1 MEFEIYDSAHLPVI
15 AHFCDRLKIKE
26 IADKS
31 LPWDKSQ
38 WEISPGTV
46 IKGIIIDA
54 LSGRSPL
61 YRMNEFFETSDIEGL
76 LGQGINASHFTDDR
90 LGRTLDIIYKHGA
103 AHLFSDIVISA
114 INEFHLD
121 LKMIHADT
129 TSKSVYGD
137 YEHQNP
143 NSVKI
148 VNGFSKDKRPDLK
161 QLLFG
166 IVTTQDKVPVYAN
179 VTHGNTDDKT
189 WNNNLLTIIQKQLSG
204 VDLSTVTYVAD
215 SAVVTEENLTT
226 ISSLSLNL
234 ISRFPETFSLC
245 HHLMERAVKDDR
257 WEDVGKLSTRTGSAS
272 YKITSYIEELYDRL
286 YRFVVVYSDKHNE
299 RKLKSLTKKIEK
311 EHKRLLKLNKKP
323 ALFHCPDDAQ
333 DALAATI
340 KSTVFW
346 NVTGQIQAV
355 TIKKKSNKRGRRP
368 KNAVVEYDTFY
379 EVQYEIIKNESLIT
393 CEQQKAGMF
402 VLITTDLD
410 THRDKKILVEYK
422 RQISVEVTF
431 KFLKSPMIVDR
442 LFLKNNSRIE
452 ALGYL
457 MLIAL
462 MVWSLMEREVRQ
474 NISEPLIGPG
484 KIKMMKPTAWAIMMM
499 MSSLK
504 TIIYNKNN
512 KLIRDF
518 ANPPSQNQLR
528 CLALL
533 GLTPE
538 KYLLLF

>member
-15 AHFCDRLKIKE
+15 AHFCDRLKIKN
-26 IADKS
+26 IADES
-31 LPWDKSQ
+31 LPWDRSQ

-61 YRMNEFFETSDIEGL
+61 YRMNEFFETTDIKHL
-76 LGQGINASHFTDDR
+76 LGQGVEASHFNDDR

-103 AHLFSDIVISA
+103 TRLFGDIVISA

-137 YEHQNP
+137 YKHQNP
-143 NSVKI
+143 NSI
-148 VNGFSKDKRPDLK
+148 DITYGFSKDKRPDLK

-166 IVTTQDKVPVYAN
+166 VVTTQDKVPIYAN

-189 WNNNLLTIIQKQLSG
+189 WNNNLLNIIQKKLVG
-204 VDLSTVTYVAD
+204 VDLSKVTYVAD
-215 SAVVTEENLTT
+215 SAVVTKENLTT
-226 ISSLSLNL
+226 IAGLPLNL

-245 HHLMERAVKDDR
+245 HDLIERAVRDNV
-257 WEDVGKLSTRTGSAS
+257 WEDIGKLSTRTGSAS
-272 YKITSYIEELYDRL
+272 YKINSYIEELYGL
-286 YRFVVVYSDKHNE
+286 KYRFVVVYSDKHNE
-299 RKLKSLTKKIEK
+299 RKLKSLSKKIKK
-311 EHKRLLKLNKKP
+311 EHTRLLKLNEKP
-323 ALFHCPDDAQ
+323 ALFHCEKDAH
-333 DALAATI
+333 DALLSTI
-340 KSTVFW
+340 KSTTFW
-346 NVTGQIQAV
+346 NVTGQVQVVKIM
-355 TIKKKSNKRGRRP
+355 KKRNKRGRRP

-379 EVQYEIIKNESLIT
+379 KVQYKITENDSKIK

-402 VLITTDLD
+402 VLITSDHNELC
-410 THRDKKILVEYK
+410 DKRILVEYK
-422 RQISVEVTF
+422 GQISVEQTF

-462 MVWSLMEREVRQ
+462 MVWTLMEREVRQ

-484 KIKMMKPTAWAIMMM
+484 KIKMIKPTAWAIMMM
-499 MSSLK
+499 LSSLK
-504 TIIYNKNN
+504 IIVYNNN
-512 KLIRDF
+512 NHFSRNF
-518 ANPPSQNQLR
+518 ANPPTENQLK

-533 GLTPE
+533 GMPPE
-538 KYLLLF
+538 KYLVLF

>member
-1 MEFEIYDSAHLPVI
+1 
-15 AHFCDRLKIKE
+15 
-26 IADKS
+26 
-31 LPWDKSQ
+31 LPWDMSQ

-76 LGQGINASHFTDDR
+76 LGQGVNASHFNDDR

-103 AHLFSDIVISA
+103 AQLFSDIVISA
-114 INEFHLD
+114 INEFRLD
-121 LKMIHADT
+121 LKIIHADT

-148 VNGFSKDKRPDLK
+148 VHGFSKDKRPDLK

-166 IVTTQDKVPVYAN
+166 VVTTQDKVPVYAN

-189 WNNNLLTIIQKQLSG
+189 WNNNLLNIIQKQLAG
-204 VDLSTVTYVAD
+204 VDLSTITYVAD

-226 ISSLSLNL
+226 IASLPLNL

-245 HHLMERAVKDDR
+245 HHLMERAIKDDI
-257 WEDVGKLSTRTGSAS
+257 WEDIGKLSTRTGSAS
-272 YKITSYIEELYDRL
+272 YKITSYIEALYDRQ

-379 EVQYEIIKNESLIT
+379 KVQYEITKNESLIK

-402 VLITTDLD
+402 VLITIDLD
-410 THRDKKILVEYK
+410 THADKKNLVEYK

-484 KIKMMKPTAWAIMMM
+484 KIKMMKPTAWAIMMIL
-499 MSSLK
+499 SSLK
-504 TIIYNKNN
+504 TIRYYKNN
-512 KLIRDF
+512 NSIRVF

>member
-1 MEFEIYDSAHLPVI
+1 MELKIYDSAHLPVI
-15 AHFCDRLKIKE
+15 AHFCDRLKIQE

-31 LPWDKSQ
+31 LFWDKSQ

-61 YRMNEFFETSDIEGL
+61 YRMHEFFETSDIEGL
-76 LGQGINASHFTDDR
+76 LGQGVHASHFTDDR

-103 AHLFSDIVISA
+103 AHLFSDIIISA
-114 INEFHLD
+114 ITEFQLD
-121 LKMIHADT
+121 LKIIHADT

-143 NSVKI
+143 NSVHI

-161 QLLFG
+161 QLIFG
-166 IVTTQDKVPVYAN
+166 VVTTQDKVPVYAN

-189 WNNNLLTIIQKQLSG
+189 WNNNLLTILQKQLSG

-215 SAVVTEENLTT
+215 SAVVTEENLKT
-226 ISSLSLNL
+226 IEVMPLNL
-234 ISRFPETFSLC
+234 ISRFPETFALC
-245 HHLMERAVKDDR
+245 HQLIERAVTDDI
-257 WEDVGKLSTRTGSAS
+257 WEDIGKLSSRTGAAS
-272 YKITSYIEELYDRL
+272 YKITSYIEALYDRQ
-286 YRFVVVYSDKHNE
+286 YRFVIVYSDKHNE
-299 RKLKSLTKKIEK
+299 RKLKSLNKKIEK
-311 EHKRLLKLNKKP
+311 EHNRLLKLNKKP
-323 ALFHCPDDAQ
+323 PLFHCPKDAQ
-333 DALAATI
+333 AALAATM

-346 NVTGQIQAV
+346 NVTGHIQTV

-379 EVQYEIIKNESLIT
+379 KVQYEITRNESKIK

-402 VLITTDLD
+402 VLIATDLE
-410 THRDKKILVEYK
+410 TISNKQVLVEYK
-422 RQISVEVTF
+422 GQISVEVTF

-462 MVWSLMEREVRQ
+462 MVWSLMERRVRQ

-499 MSSLK
+499 LRSLK
-504 TIIYNKNN
+504 TIAYNKNN
-512 KLIRDF
+512 KVIRDF

-528 CLALL
+528 CLTLL
-533 GLTPE
+533 GLTIE
-538 KYLLLF
+538 KYLFLL

>member
-1 MEFEIYDSAHLPVI
+1 MGNIPGN
-15 AHFCDRLKIKE
+15 CDKRNHHRCSE
-26 IADKS
+26 RS
-31 LPWDKSQ
+31 F
-38 WEISPGTV
+38 
-46 IKGIIIDA
+46 A
-54 LSGRSPL
+54 LVS
-61 YRMNEFFETSDIEGL
+61 NETSDIEGL
-76 LGQGINASHFTDDR
+76 LGQGVNASHFNDDR

-103 AHLFSDIVISA
+103 TQLFSDIVISA
-114 INEFHLD
+114 INEFQLD

-148 VNGFSKDKRPDLK
+148 VHGFSKDKRPDLK

-166 IVTTQDKVPVYAN
+166 VVTTQDKVPVYAN

-189 WNNNLLTIIQKQLSG
+189 WNNNLLTIIQKQLTG

-215 SAVVTEENLTT
+215 SAVVTEKNLTT
-226 ISSLSLNL
+226 LARMPMNL
-234 ISRFPETFSLC
+234 ISRFPETFNLC
-245 HHLMERAVKDDR
+245 RDLIERAIDDDI
-257 WEDVGKLSTRTGSAS
+257 WEDIGKLSTRTGSAS
-272 YKITSYIEELYDRL
+272 YKINSYIEELYSRR

-299 RKLKSLTKKIEK
+299 RKLKSLAKKIEK
-311 EHKRLLKLNKKP
+311 EHNRLLKLNKKP

-333 DALAATI
+333 DALATTM

-346 NVTGQIQAV
+346 NVTGQIQPV
-355 TIKKKSNKRGRRP
+355 TIKKKREKRGRRP
-368 KNAVVEYDTFY
+368 KNAAVEYDTFY
-379 EVQYEIIKNESLIT
+379 KVQYEITKNESGIKR
-393 CEQQKAGMF
+393 EQQKAGMF
-402 VLITTDLD
+402 VLIATDLE
-410 THRDKKILVEYK
+410 TLSDKKILIEYK
-422 RQISVEVTF
+422 GQISVEVTF

-484 KIKMMKPTAWAIMMM
+484 KIKMRKPTAWAIMMM
-499 MSSLK
+499 LSSLK
-504 TIIYNKNN
+504 TITYNKNN
-512 KLIRDF
+512 KSMRDF
-518 ANPPSQNQLR
+518 ANPPSQNQLD
-528 CLALL
+528 CLILL
-533 GLTPE
+533 GLTTE
-538 KYLLLF
+538 KYLLLL

>member
-15 AHFCDRLKIKE
+15 AHFCNRLKIKK
-26 IADKS
+26 IADES
-31 LPWDKSQ
+31 LPWERSQ

-61 YRMNEFFETSDIEGL
+61 YRMNEFFETTDIEHL
-76 LGQGINASHFTDDR
+76 LGQGIEASHFNDDR

-103 AHLFSDIVISA
+103 TQLFSDMVISA

-121 LKMIHADT
+121 LNMIHADT

-137 YEHQNP
+137 YKHQNP
-143 NSVKI
+143 NSI
-148 VNGFSKDKRPDLK
+148 NIIHGFSKDKRPDLK

-166 IVTTQDKVPVYAN
+166 VVTTKDKVPVYAN

-189 WNNNLLTIIQKQLSG
+189 WNNNLLNVIQNKLIG
-204 VDLSTVTYVAD
+204 VDLSKVIYIAD
-215 SAVVTEENLTT
+215 SAVVTEKNLKT
-226 ISSLSLNL
+226 IAGLPLNL

-245 HHLMERAVKDDR
+245 HDLMERAVRDNV
-257 WEDVGKLSTRTGSAS
+257 WEDIGKLSTRTGSAL
-272 YKITSYIEELYDRL
+272 YKINSYIEELYGL
-286 YRFVVVYSDKHNE
+286 NYRFVVVYSDKHNE
-299 RKLKSLTKKIEK
+299 RKLKSLSKKIEK
-311 EHKRLLKLNKKP
+311 EHNRLLKLNKKP
-323 ALFHCPDDAQ
+323 ALFHCQKDAQ
-333 DALAATI
+333 DALLATT
-340 KSTVFW
+340 KSTTFW
-346 NVTGQIQAV
+346 NVTGHVQVVKNI
-355 TIKKKSNKRGRRP
+355 KKSNKRGRRP
-368 KNAVVEYDTFY
+368 KNAVIEYDTFHKL
-379 EVQYEIIKNESLIT
+379 QYEITKNDSKIK

-402 VLITTDLD
+402 VLITTDLEKLN
-410 THRDKKILVEYK
+410 DKKILVEYK
-422 RQISVEVTF
+422 GQISVEVTF

-462 MVWSLMEREVRQ
+462 MVWTLMEREVRQ

-484 KIKMMKPTAWAIMMM
+484 KIKMIKPTAWAIMMM
-499 MSSLK
+499 LSSLK
-504 TIIYNKNN
+504 TITYNNN
-512 KLIRDF
+512 NQSLRVF
-518 ANPPSQNQLR
+518 ANQPTENQLK

-533 GLTPE
+533 GMSPE
-538 KYLLLF
+538 KYLVLF

>member
-1 MEFEIYDSAHLPVI
+1 MEFEIFDSAHLPVI

-26 IADKS
+26 IAERS

-76 LGQGINASHFTDDR
+76 LGQGINASHFNDDR

-148 VNGFSKDKRPDLK
+148 VHGFSKDKRPDLK

-166 IVTTQDKVPVYAN
+166 VVTTQDKVPVYAN

-189 WNNNLLTIIQKQLSG
+189 WNNNLLTIIQKQLAG

-226 ISSLSLNL
+226 IASLPLNL

-245 HHLMERAVKDDR
+245 HHLMERAVKDDI
-257 WEDVGKLSTRTGSAS
+257 WEDIGKISTRTGSAS
-272 YKITSYIEELYDRL
+272 YKITSYIEALYNRK

-355 TIKKKSNKRGRRP
+355 TIKKKRNKRGRRP

-379 EVQYEIIKNESLIT
+379 KVQYEITKNESLIK

-410 THRDKKILVEYK
+410 THPDKKILVEYK

-484 KIKMMKPTAWAIMMM
+484 KIKMMKPTAWAIMMIL
-499 MSSLK
+499 SSLK
-504 TIIYNKNN
+504 TIRYYKNN
-512 KLIRDF
+512 NSIRVF

>member
-1 MEFEIYDSAHLPVI
+1 MEIYDSAHLPVI
-15 AHFCDRLKIKE
+15 VHLCDRLKIKE

-31 LPWDKSQ
+31 LPWDMSQ

-46 IKGIIIDA
+46 IKGILIDA

-61 YRMNEFFETSDIEGL
+61 YRMNEFFETADIEGL
-76 LGQGINASHFTDDR
+76 LGQGVNASHFNDDR

-103 AHLFSDIVISA
+103 AQLFSDTVISA
-114 INEFHLD
+114 INEFQLD

-129 TSKSVYGD
+129 TSKSVYGE
-137 YEHQNP
+137 YKHQNP
-143 NSVKI
+143 DSVKI
-148 VNGFSKDKRPDLK
+148 VHGFSKDKRPDLK

-166 IVTTQDKVPVYAN
+166 VVTTQDKVPVYAN
-179 VTHGNTDDKT
+179 VTHGNTADKT
-189 WNNNLLTIIQKQLSG
+189 WNNNLLNIIQKQLAG
-204 VDLSTVTYVAD
+204 VDLSGVTYVAD
-215 SAVVTEENLTT
+215 SAVIIEENLTT
-226 ISSLSLNL
+226 IASLPLDL

-245 HHLMERAVKDDR
+245 HNLMERAVKDDI
-257 WEDVGKLSTRTGSAS
+257 WEDIGKLSTRTGSAS
-272 YKITSYIEELYDRL
+272 YKITSYIEELYDRQ

-299 RKLKSLTKKIEK
+299 RKLKSLAKKIEK
-311 EHKRLLKLNKKP
+311 EQNRLLKLNKKP

-333 DALAATI
+333 DALAATM

-346 NVTGQIQAV
+346 NVTGQIQAE
-355 TIKKKSNKRGRRP
+355 TIRKKSNKRGRRP
-368 KNAVVEYDTFY
+368 KNAIVEYDTFY
-379 EVQYEIIKNESLIT
+379 KVQYEITKNESLIER
-393 CEQQKAGMF
+393 EQLKAGMF
-402 VLITTDLD
+402 VLIATDLD
-410 THRDKKILVEYK
+410 TLRDKEILVEYK
-422 RQISVEVTF
+422 GQISVEVTF

-499 MSSLK
+499 LGSLK
-504 TIIYNKNN
+504 TIAYNNKD

-518 ANPPSQNQLR
+518 ANPPSQNQLY

>member
-1 MEFEIYDSAHLPVI
+1 
-15 AHFCDRLKIKE
+15 
-26 IADKS
+26 
-31 LPWDKSQ
+31 
-38 WEISPGTV
+38 
-46 IKGIIIDA
+46 
-54 LSGRSPL
+54 
-61 YRMNEFFETSDIEGL
+61 
-76 LGQGINASHFTDDR
+76 
-90 LGRTLDIIYKHGA
+90 
-103 AHLFSDIVISA
+103 
-114 INEFHLD
+114 
-121 LKMIHADT
+121 
-129 TSKSVYGD
+129 
-137 YEHQNP
+137 
-143 NSVKI
+143 
-148 VNGFSKDKRPDLK
+148 
-161 QLLFG
+161 
-166 IVTTQDKVPVYAN
+166 
-179 VTHGNTDDKT
+179 
-189 WNNNLLTIIQKQLSG
+189 LLTIFQNQLAG

-215 SAVVTEENLTT
+215 SAVVTEQNLTT
-226 ISSLSLNL
+226 IASLPLNL
-234 ISRFPETFSLC
+234 ISRFPETFALC
-245 HHLMERAVKDDR
+245 HHLIERAVKDDV
-257 WEDVGKLSTRTGSAS
+257 WEDIGKLSSRTGSAS
-272 YKITSYIEELYDRL
+272 YKITSYIEALYDRQ

-379 EVQYEIIKNESLIT
+379 KVQYEITKNESRIT

-410 THRDKKILVEYK
+410 TYRDKDILVEYK
-422 RQISVEVTF
+422 GQISVEVTF

-474 NISEPLIGPG
+474 NIAEPLIGPG

-499 MSSLK
+499 LRSLK
-504 TIIYNKNN
+504 TITYNKKNR
-512 KLIRDF
+512 LVRDF

-538 KYLLLF
+538 KYLFLW

>member
-1 MEFEIYDSAHLPVI
+1 MEIKVYDSAHLPVI
-15 AHFCDRLKIKE
+15 AHLCDRLKIKE
-26 IADKS
+26 IADRS
-31 LPWDKSQ
+31 LPWDMSQ

-76 LGQGINASHFTDDR
+76 LGQDVNASHFNDDR
-90 LGRTLDIIYKHGA
+90 LGRTLDIIYKHGSA
-103 AHLFSDIVISA
+103 QLFSGIVISA

-148 VNGFSKDKRPDLK
+148 VHGFSKDKRPDLK

-166 IVTTQDKVPVYAN
+166 VVTTQDKVPVYAN

-189 WNNNLLTIIQKQLSG
+189 WNNNLLNIIQKQLAG

-215 SAVVTEENLTT
+215 SAVVTEENLIT
-226 ISSLSLNL
+226 IASLPLNL
-234 ISRFPETFSLC
+234 ISRFPATFSLC
-245 HHLMERAVKDDR
+245 HRLMERAVKDDV
-257 WEDVGKLSTRTGSAS
+257 WEDIGKLSTRTGSAS
-272 YKITSYIEELYDRL
+272 YKITSYIEELYDRQ

-299 RKLKSLTKKIEK
+299 RKLKSLTKKVEK

-323 ALFHCPDDAQ
+323 ALFHCSDDAQ
-333 DALAATI
+333 DALAATM

-346 NVTGQIQAV
+346 NVTGQIQPV
-355 TIKKKSNKRGRRP
+355 TIKKKSEKRGRRP
-368 KNAVVEYDTFY
+368 KNATVEYDIFY
-379 EVQYEIIKNESLIT
+379 KVQYEITKNESLIK

-402 VLITTDLD
+402 VLITTDLN
-410 THRDKKILVEYK
+410 THCDKELLIEYK
-422 RQISVEVTF
+422 GQISVEVTF

-484 KIKMMKPTAWAIMMM
+484 KIKMSNPTAWATMMM
-499 MSSLK
+499 LSSLK
-504 TIIYNKNN
+504 TIIFTKNN
-512 KLIRDF
+512 KSIRDF

-528 CLALL
+528 CLAFL
-533 GLTPE
+533 GMTPE
-538 KYLLLF
+538 KYLILF